1 MCKRPRSSSRLFFW
15 GEACL
20 IRFVPIFSGAPPLLE
35 PERPKENGP
44 QHGGELGPSFI
55 GCYGGITSGRSSP
68 SDPDNIGSRPTVL
81 ISHRGCPNWEST
93 QRRTNAVTLL

>member
-20 IRFVPIFSGAPPLLE
+20 LRFVPILSGAPPLLE

-44 QHGGELGPSFI
+44 STGESW
-55 GCYGGITSGRSSP
+55 GRHSSDAMGALHP
-68 SDPDNIGSRPTVL
+68 VAY
-81 ISHRGCPNWEST
+81 H
-93 QRRTNAVTLL
+93 